1 MKDIIINN
9 GYAPD
14 GTPIDYFD
22 DKGILWIYQ
31 GKGKDGGDSWDG
43 IPKGTN

>member
-1 MKDIIINN
+1 MEKEKGDY

-14 GTPIDYFD
+14 GTPINYVD

-31 GKGKDGGDSWDG
+31 GKGEDGGDSW
-43 IPKGTN
+43 KGCY